1 MEIDLAKKILDLDPR
16 ELSKILMELVR
27 DHQDA
32 YEDLKEAVEDAV

>member
-1 MEIDLAKKILDLDPR
+1 MEIDLAKKILDLDPQ
-16 ELSKILMELVR
+16 ELSKILMELAR